1 MIILNRMKQSLLH
14 MSKGKEMGKKYFL
27 IVMLPIIVV
36 LLSLWVG
43 GLFYCINEDRRERRD
58 DEEGQTEATIFLE
71 NLGVDQGSEKVVEM
85 EEENLKKEEEE
96 GGQQGSGGELNVAE
110 DENVKVPE

>member
-1 MIILNRMKQSLLH
+1 
-14 MSKGKEMGKKYFL
+14 MSRWKEKGKKYFL
-27 IVMLPIIVV
+27 IVMLPIMIV
-36 LLSLWVG
+36 LYSLWGGCLILSLKKQSE
-43 GLFYCINEDRRERRD
+43 LRD

-71 NLGVDQGSEKVVEM
+71 GSGVDQGSEKVVEM
-85 EEENLKKEEEE
+85 EEEDLKKEEEEE